1 MYAFHVG
8 TLGER
13 ANIRP
18 VDASRR
24 NLVNRICL
32 PRRIAGSV
40 TKNCEQNSDMES
52 RWNGVL
58 TAAKAAHTESAYANR
73 QAQVMAGYYDA
84 FLFCLFGRQHS
95 QQRSASKPGGASS
108 AGTAMLQL
116 FVILSK

>member
-13 ANIRP
+13 AKIRP
-18 VDASRR
+18 VEARRR

-58 TAAKAAHTESAYANR
+58 TVAKAAHTESAYANR
-73 QAQVMAGYYDA
+73 QAQVMAGYDA
-84 FLFCLFGRQHS
+84 LLFCLFWRQRS
-95 QQRSASKPGGASS
+95 QQRRASKPGGASS